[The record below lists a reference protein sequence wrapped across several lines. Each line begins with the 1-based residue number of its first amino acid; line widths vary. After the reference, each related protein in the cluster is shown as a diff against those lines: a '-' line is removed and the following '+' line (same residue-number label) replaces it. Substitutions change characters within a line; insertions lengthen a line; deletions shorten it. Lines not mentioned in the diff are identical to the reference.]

1 LETPIDKPGDDRRN
15 VAALWK
21 LVGRV
26 VKATGNGMNP
36 RRKKSNQTSRVVKR
50 RKIVKRSTGKAV
62 TKRRRSG
69 RK

>member
-1 LETPIDKPGDDRRN
+1 

-50 RKIVKRSTGKAV
+50 RKIVKRSAGKAV